1 MAEFKWLTKES
12 EKFLK
17 SDYLKDGV
25 EPLDRI
31 KQICDEA
38 EKRSGIEG
46 FSDKFFEY
54 MSYGWISLASPIWA
68 NYGLDR
74 GLSISC
80 FNVDVQDDTADIVR
94 ASAEVGMMSKVGG
107 GTSGYFGK
115 LRPRGSMISGGGKSN
130 GTVSFMELFDSVT
143 NIISQNG
150 IRRGSFASYLP
161 IEHGDI
167 KEYLTLRDIGSPI
180 QRMSFAVTV
189 TDNWMQEMID
199 GDSEK
204 RKLWAKVLQKRAES
218 GFPYIMFTDNVNR
231 NKPQVYK
238 DKNIDI
244 NSSNLCFVGSDRV
257 VSSRGYLTAE
267 ELFEQ
272 GGELELFDGERLV
285 SSSDMKLREKNVPV
299 YKVTLDNGLEHTVT
313 HYHGMAKVDKKG
325 NIIRTPLSDLKIG
338 DYIAVQTK
346 KGLFGNKSLIDE
358 AFLLGLYQSDGTQ
371 HKDIIMLDIW
381 ENDFDIIDEIQ
392 EKFDS
397 VHYKYN
403 CDSYYTGS
411 GYRSRKP
418 AYFHDCV
425 ISNGDVKKKRLS
437 SKTLKK
443 ALNFEKG
450 YVPSW
455 IWESDEK
462 TQWSYIKGLL
472 YADGTIYK
480 SKTNGESIQISYSD
494 INREFLKELQ
504 LLFNNLGL
512 QSSIRLLRK
521 GGGILLP
528 DGKGGKKIYNN
539 KDCYRLIVGNKNSAL
554 EIEKNT
560 GFLSRKNIYLDDRD
574 YRDNS
579 KKQYQIISIEQMEN
593 QDVYCPT
600 IYTEDHIFIVN
611 GIKTFNC
618 TEILLQSDE
627 TQSFV
632 CCLSSVNLL
641 YYDDWK
647 NTDLVQ
653 TVMIF
658 LDTVLDE
665 FIEKASKIPFL
676 EKTVNFTKNQR
687 AVGLGVLGWH
697 SYLQSKMIPFESF
710 DAKMLNAEIFNHINE
725 ESLKISKQLAKE
737 KGEPELLKGYGERFT
752 TRIAIA
758 PTTSS
763 SFILGQVSPSIEPLA
778 SNYFIKDLAKG
789 KFTYKNPYLK
799 ELLKQKDK
807 DLQEV
812 WDSILMKGGSV
823 QHLTF
828 LTDLE
833 KSVFKTFGEI
843 SQLEIIQQAAQRQPF
858 IDQGQSIN
866 LMIHAEVPVK
876 EVNSLMIEAWKLGI
890 KTLYYQR
897 SVNSAQEVGRKLREC
912 VSCQS

>member
-244 NSSNLCFVGSDRV
+244 NSSNLC
-257 VSSRGYLTAE
+257 
-267 ELFEQ
+267 
-272 GGELELFDGERLV
+272 
-285 SSSDMKLREKNVPV
+285 
-299 YKVTLDNGLEHTVT
+299 
-313 HYHGMAKVDKKG
+313 
-325 NIIRTPLSDLKIG
+325 
-338 DYIAVQTK
+338 
-346 KGLFGNKSLIDE
+346 
-358 AFLLGLYQSDGTQ
+358 
-371 HKDIIMLDIW
+371 
-381 ENDFDIIDEIQ
+381 
-392 EKFDS
+392 
-397 VHYKYN
+397 
-403 CDSYYTGS
+403 
-411 GYRSRKP
+411 
-418 AYFHDCV
+418 
-425 ISNGDVKKKRLS
+425 
-437 SKTLKK
+437 
-443 ALNFEKG
+443 
-450 YVPSW
+450 
-455 IWESDEK
+455 
-462 TQWSYIKGLL
+462 
-472 YADGTIYK
+472 
-480 SKTNGESIQISYSD
+480 
-494 INREFLKELQ
+494 
-504 LLFNNLGL
+504 
-512 QSSIRLLRK
+512 
-521 GGGILLP
+521 
-528 DGKGGKKIYNN
+528 
-539 KDCYRLIVGNKNSAL
+539 
-554 EIEKNT
+554 
-560 GFLSRKNIYLDDRD
+560 
-574 YRDNS
+574 
-579 KKQYQIISIEQMEN
+579 
-593 QDVYCPT
+593 
-600 IYTEDHIFIVN
+600 
-611 GIKTFNC
+611 
-618 TEILLQSDE
+618 TEILLQSDD

-710 DAKMLNAEIFNHINE
+710 DAKMLNAKIFNHINE

-897 SVNSAQEVGRKLREC
+897 SVNSAQEVGRKLMEC

>member
-80 FNVDVQDDTADIVR
+80 FNVDVQDDTADIMR

-115 LRPRGSMISGGGKSN
+115 LRQRGSEISGGGKSN
-130 GTVSFMELFDSVT
+130 GSVSFMELFDSVT
-143 NIISQNG
+143 NIVSQNG
-150 IRRGSFASYLP
+150 IRRGSFAAYLP

-167 KEYLTLRDIGSPI
+167 KEYLTIRDISSPI

-189 TDNWMQEMID
+189 TDKWMQEMID

-244 NSSNLCFVGSDRV
+244 NSSNL
-257 VSSRGYLTAE
+257 
-267 ELFEQ
+267 
-272 GGELELFDGERLV
+272 
-285 SSSDMKLREKNVPV
+285 
-299 YKVTLDNGLEHTVT
+299 
-313 HYHGMAKVDKKG
+313 
-325 NIIRTPLSDLKIG
+325 
-338 DYIAVQTK
+338 
-346 KGLFGNKSLIDE
+346 
-358 AFLLGLYQSDGTQ
+358 
-371 HKDIIMLDIW
+371 
-381 ENDFDIIDEIQ
+381 
-392 EKFDS
+392 
-397 VHYKYN
+397 
-403 CDSYYTGS
+403 
-411 GYRSRKP
+411 
-418 AYFHDCV
+418 
-425 ISNGDVKKKRLS
+425 
-437 SKTLKK
+437 
-443 ALNFEKG
+443 
-450 YVPSW
+450 
-455 IWESDEK
+455 
-462 TQWSYIKGLL
+462 
-472 YADGTIYK
+472 
-480 SKTNGESIQISYSD
+480 
-494 INREFLKELQ
+494 
-504 LLFNNLGL
+504 
-512 QSSIRLLRK
+512 
-521 GGGILLP
+521 
-528 DGKGGKKIYNN
+528 
-539 KDCYRLIVGNKNSAL
+539 
-554 EIEKNT
+554 
-560 GFLSRKNIYLDDRD
+560 
-574 YRDNS
+574 
-579 KKQYQIISIEQMEN
+579 
-593 QDVYCPT
+593 
-600 IYTEDHIFIVN
+600 
-611 GIKTFNC
+611 C

-897 SVNSAQEVGRKLREC
+897 SVNSAQEVGRKLMEC